1 MPLEMKFNPPYPTFG
16 RQLQLIARVLDTA
29 NDKDIQKKLEHL
41 AHDSS
46 INLDT
51 LLDVKER
58 VIQLPFCYPNKSGT
72 MGATKTYNI
81 CEEFVKQ
88 LSEQFFELN
97 ISAINSLPAE
107 TFPSK
112 EELNK
117 SFIPFIGCVL
127 VPFIADLFPDDVET
141 GKKLLL
147 SDKPLITGFKIV
159 SHTIPNFI
167 DGFKTAERDKVQRWI
182 KGEQYPGMQGLF
194 STLDT
199 ASSHLGNNY
208 IRCCEILFAANVLQ
222 KIAEITEPIYKLPTF
237 FKKLFDGTS
246 KEDFKRD
253 DIHIGKLLILR
264 KHFIH
269 AQDGIKFRASQNPS
283 TFVTVLH
290 QFANVCAL
298 LQINSMA
305 VEWRYNVLV
314 ALALTYEGHFKKAL
328 DVFKQVMP
336 NLFYTTDIIHE
347 AFFIMDI
354 DQKTGCSLYNIALA
368 LAAVCKDRPF
378 QKTLK
383 TYGVLFGLFG
393 KPTEAIKE
401 SFDTIP
407 PVNKESRTKDITRED
422 WEEQHWANRF
432 FEFFPENL
440 VKNIDSIK
448 HMKTNVNM
456 PLFFTED
463 EMPKQPV
470 KPYSKA
476 FSIRWKTFPQLVWFA
491 QTVDATAI
499 KTLLEA
505 NVKDNKLTTSS
516 ESALLFSIEAMVPYN
531 TPFNPEKGKE
541 IFDLLV
547 KHHIDDSGRYAY
559 DSKIVNTPTNKKKL
573 TCLGQAVLSGNAEV
587 VENLLKMGASVDAL
601 QSTDQQS
608 PLYKM
613 VQWSKGY
620 PDKNILESMP
630 LTPDNLDGM
639 RRGNEF
645 FQGKTNEEIIQM
657 RNKIFQNE
665 NFMEISSCIRELHKK
680 LFEEHLPPERTLE
693 IAEILLK
700 WKADPNKKHNR
711 NGIIGYTP
719 LMLAA
724 ELNSLEMFKLLL
736 KYGGNPNQEAEFTFG
751 NPRYADCW
759 GIARYWKS
767 NSILQFLYE
776 NREKYKIKVF

>member
-1 MPLEMKFNPPYPTFG
+1 MKFNPPYPTFG

-107 TFPSK
+107 AFPNR

-117 SFIPFIGCVL
+117 SFIPFIGGVL
-127 VPFIADLFPDDVET
+127 APFITSLFPDNKET
-141 GKKLLL
+141 GKKLLF
-147 SDKPLITGFKIV
+147 SEKPLKTGFEIIQEKF
-159 SHTIPNFI
+159 PNFI
-167 DGFKTAERDKVQRWI
+167 NGFKNEERDKIQRWI
-182 KGEQYPGMQGLF
+182 KGTQLPGMKGLF
-194 STLDT
+194 STLNK
-199 ASSHLGNNY
+199 AQSHLGDNY
-208 IRCCEILFAANVLQ
+208 IQYCEILFAANVLQ
-222 KIAEITEPIYKLPTF
+222 KVTEIAQSVYSLQTYFKELFNGISHNSFKLNE
-237 FKKLFDGTS
+237 L
-246 KEDFKRD
+246 
-253 DIHIGKLLILR
+253 HLQKLLVLR
-264 KHFIH
+264 KHFIY
-269 AQDGIKFRASQNPS
+269 AQDGIKFRASQNPPV
-283 TFVTVLH
+283 FLTVLNL
-290 QFANVCAL
+290 FANECAK

-305 VEWRYNVLV
+305 IEWRYNVLV
-314 ALALTYEGHFKKAL
+314 ALALIYEGHFKEAL
-328 DVFKQVMP
+328 DIFKQVMP
-336 NLFYTTDIIHE
+336 NLFYTTDIVHE
-347 AFFIMDI
+347 AFFVMDI
-354 DQKTGCSLYNIALA
+354 DKKQGCSLYNIALA

-476 FSIRWKTFPQLVWFA
+476 FPIRWKTFPQLVWFA

-547 KHHIDDSGRYAY
+547 KHHIEDSGRSSY
-559 DSKIVNTPTNKKKL
+559 DSKIINTPTNKKKL
-573 TCLGQAVLSGNAEV
+573 TCLGQAVLTGN
-587 VENLLKMGASVDAL
+587 VEIVETLLKMGASVDTL

-620 PDKNILESMP
+620 PNKNRLESMP
-630 LTPDNLDGM
+630 LTPDNLDGI

-657 RNKIFQNE
+657 RNKMFQNE
-665 NFMEISSCIRELHKK
+665 NFMEISSCIREHHKK

-736 KYGGNPNQEAEFTFG
+736 KYGGNPNQEAEFASGT
-751 NPRYADCW
+751 PRYADCW

-767 NSILQFLYE
+767 NSILQFLSE

>member
-46 INLDT
+46 INLDS

-107 TFPSK
+107 TFPNR

-117 SFIPFIGCVL
+117 SFIPFIGGEL
-127 VPFIADLFPDDVET
+127 APFITSLFPDNKET
-141 GKKLLL
+141 GKKLLF
-147 SDKPLITGFKIV
+147 SEKPLKTGFEVIQEKF
-159 SHTIPNFI
+159 PNFI
-167 DGFKTAERDKVQRWI
+167 NGFKNEERDKIQRWI
-182 KGEQYPGMQGLF
+182 KGAQLPGMKGLF
-194 STLDT
+194 STLNK
-199 ASSHLGNNY
+199 AKSHLGDNY
-208 IRCCEILFAANVLQ
+208 IQCCEILFAANVLQ
-222 KIAEITEPIYKLPTF
+222 KVTEIAQSVYSLQTYFKEWFNGISHNSFKLNEIHLQKLLVLR
-237 FKKLFDGTS
+237 KLF
-246 KEDFKRD
+246 
-253 DIHIGKLLILR
+253 IY
-264 KHFIH
+264 

-305 VEWRYNVLV
+305 IEWRYNVLI
-314 ALALTYEGHFKKAL
+314 ALTLIYEGHFKEAL
-328 DVFKQVMP
+328 DIFKQVMP
-336 NLFYTTDIIHE
+336 NLFYTTDIVRE
-347 AFFIMDI
+347 AFFVMDI
-354 DQKTGCSLYNIALA
+354 DKKQGCSLYNIALA

-378 QKTLK
+378 QKMLK

-407 PVNKESRTKDITRED
+407 PVNKESRTRDITRED
-422 WEEQHWANRF
+422 WEEQQWANRF
-432 FEFFPENL
+432 FEFFPEEL

-448 HMKTNVNM
+448 HMKTNVNT
-456 PLFFTED
+456 PLSFTLD
-463 EMPKQPV
+463 QMPKQPT
-470 KPYSKA
+470 KPYNKA
-476 FSIRWKTFPQLVWFA
+476 FSINWKTFPQLVWFT
-491 QTVDATAI
+491 QLVDVSAVR
-499 KTLLEA
+499 TLLEA

-516 ESALLFSIEAMVPYN
+516 ESALLFAIEAMVPYN
-531 TPFNPEKGKE
+531 TPFNPKNGKE

-547 KHHIDDSGRYAY
+547 KHHIEDSGRSSY
-559 DSKIVNTPTNKKKL
+559 DSKIINTPTNKKKL
-573 TCLGQAVLSGNAEV
+573 TCLGQAVLTGN
-587 VENLLKMGASVDAL
+587 VEIVETLLKMGASVDAL
-601 QSTDQQS
+601 QSTDQQT

-645 FQGKTNEEIIQM
+645 FQGKTNEEIIQT
-657 RNKIFQNE
+657 RNKMFQNKH
-665 NFMEISSCIRELHKK
+665 FMETFSWIREDHKK
-680 LFEEHLPPERTLE
+680 LFEKHLPPERTLE

-736 KYGGNPNQEAEFTFG
+736 KYGGNPNQEAEFASG

-759 GIARYWKS
+759 GIAKYWKS
-767 NSILQFLYE
+767 NEIFQFLDE
-776 NREKYKIKVF
+776 NREKYKIKIF